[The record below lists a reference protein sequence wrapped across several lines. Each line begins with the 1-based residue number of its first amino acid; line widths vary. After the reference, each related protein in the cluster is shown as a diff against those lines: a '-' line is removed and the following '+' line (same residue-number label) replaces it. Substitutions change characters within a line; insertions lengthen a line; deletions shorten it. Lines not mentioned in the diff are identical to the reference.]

1 MNLLLATCAVL
12 ALGCQSEGDILKRLE
27 RYAFGQTG
35 ATQAA
40 KTAAADTKTKAA
52 KASRTLILPPLDVM
66 QTTKNEKALLDR
78 LGQVV
83 GRNKRLAS
91 QEHIAFVDYA
101 KSITETRFYI
111 YSPKQKRILFST
123 HIGHSPYSGYDVP
136 TDFSNVP
143 NTRKTSLGLYRVG
156 REYRGQFGRSK
167 RLHGLSPSNS
177 NAYKRAI
184 VVHAMPNGD
193 PTNLYSWG
201 CLTFF
206 EHDLSEAFDWLKRGT
221 YIMVVS

>member
-1 MNLLLATCAVL
+1 M
-12 ALGCQSEGDILKRLE
+12 
-27 RYAFGQTG
+27 
-35 ATQAA
+35 
-40 KTAAADTKTKAA
+40 
-52 KASRTLILPPLDVM
+52 DVM
-66 QTTKNEKALLDR
+66 QTTENEKALLDR
-78 LGQVV
+78 LSQVV
-83 GRNKRLAS
+83 GDNKRLAA
-91 QEHIAFVDYA
+91 QKHIAVVDYA
-101 KSITETRFYI
+101 KSITEARFYI
-111 YSPKQKRILFST
+111 YNPKQKRILFST
-123 HIGHSPYSGYDVP
+123 HIGHSPYSGYGIP

-184 VVHAMPNGD
+184 VVHSMPSGD

-206 EHDLSEAFDWLKRGT
+206 EHDLAEAFDWLKRGT